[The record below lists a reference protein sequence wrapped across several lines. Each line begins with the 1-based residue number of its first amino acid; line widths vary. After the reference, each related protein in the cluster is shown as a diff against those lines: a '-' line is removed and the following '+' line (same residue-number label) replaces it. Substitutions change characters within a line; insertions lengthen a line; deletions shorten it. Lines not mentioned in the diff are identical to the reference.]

1 MKISIE
7 SNIQEIEEKIKKA
20 CERSNRNRE
29 EVKLI
34 AVTKTKPVEVIEEA
48 IDLGLY
54 DIGENRV
61 QEIIE
66 KYDDLNTDDLNWHM
80 IGHLQTNKVKYI
92 IDKVHLIHSLDRL
105 SLAKEL
111 NKRARKTDRV
121 IDVLI
126 QVNIAKEESKFGLNK
141 DEIWGFIE
149 NIEKYPFIAVKGLM
163 VMAPFD
169 EEAENIRYVFKG
181 AKDLFEEI
189 KKKDID
195 YIEMKHLSMGMT
207 NDFEVA
213 IEEGSNLIR
222 VGTGIFGKRK

>member
-1 MKISIE
+1 M
-7 SNIQEIEEKIKKA
+7 
-20 CERSNRNRE
+20 
-29 EVKLI
+29 
-34 AVTKTKPVEVIEEA
+34 IEEA
-48 IDLGLY
+48 INLGLN

-61 QEIIE
+61 QEIMD
-66 KYDDLNTDDLNWHM
+66 KYDSLNKDNLNWNM

-92 IDKVHLIHSLDRL
+92 IDKVNLIHSLDRL

-111 NKRARKTDRV
+111 NKRARKVDKV

-126 QVNIAKEESKFGLNK
+126 QVNIAKEESKFGLEK
-141 DEIWGFIE
+141 EEIWNFLE
-149 NIEKYPFIAVKGLM
+149 KLKKYPFIAVKGLM

-169 EEAENIRYVFKG
+169 EEPENIRHVFKET
-181 AKDLFEEI
+181 KSLFEDI

-195 YIEMKHLSMGMT
+195 YIEMKYLSMGMT

-213 IEEGSNLIR
+213 IEEGANLIR